1 MDDPFEG
8 RRRLATRGAGG
19 ERKSVF
25 ARHWLPVAAYVGLI
39 FVLSAQPGLHPP
51 LDFQNSDK
59 LAHLIEYGLLGL
71 LLARALR
78 ATWPARTW
86 VFVSLLALG
95 LGLGIG
101 AADECFQ
108 SFVPGRD
115 STVFDWL
122 ADGTGLTF
130 AQLAYL
136 AAARDPEA

>member
-1 MDDPFEG
+1 
-8 RRRLATRGAGG
+8 LASGG
-19 ERKSVF
+19 TGGVPMKLFVRC
-25 ARHWLPVAAYVGLI
+25 WLPVVAYVALI
-39 FVLSAQPGLHPP
+39 FVLSAQPGLSPP
-51 LDFQNSDK
+51 LHFQNSDK
-59 LAHLIEYGLLGL
+59 LAHLLEYGVLGL

-78 ATWPARTW
+78 ASSPTRSW
-86 VFVSLLALG
+86 VFVSMLGLG

-136 AAARDPEA
+136 AAAREPKG

>member
-1 MDDPFEG
+1 
-8 RRRLATRGAGG
+8 LARGGTG
-19 ERKSVF
+19 SSNTGVI
-25 ARHWLPVAAYVGLI
+25 ARYWLPVLAYVSLI
-39 FVLSAQPGLHPP
+39 FVLSAQPGLRPP
-51 LDFQNSDK
+51 VTFQNSDK
-59 LAHLIEYGLLGL
+59 VAHLIEYGVLGL
-71 LLARALR
+71 LLVRALR
-78 ATWPARTW
+78 ATLPSRSWLFT
-86 VFVSLLALG
+86 SMLAIG

-101 AADECFQ
+101 AGDEYFQ